1 MGIASFAYVNF
12 DRVGRLFL
20 AIYKSLPRQLEAAN
34 IRLYPEVYTSV
45 VALFV
50 LISAIVMLPVAF
62 LGAIFIAPNFLAALI
77 APLFVFAFL
86 MVLPVF
92 KSHTRAF
99 NLESE
104 VPYAAAYVSVMSTGG
119 ISPYKAIKRLKNV
132 KLLPSLAE
140 AAQLMSVDVEAIGM
154 DPVSAMEK
162 MAKSLPSPD
171 FKDLLLGYAS
181 TLSVGG
187 DIVHF
192 LQRKAFNIFENRA
205 RQMRSIGERIAL
217 VMEGYAITVIL
228 MALGLY
234 ILFII
239 SQILPT
245 TGNLFSTGNFILF
258 AYIVLPFLTFMFIF
272 LLDMYMPRY
281 PVSDWRPYI
290 AFANSALVA
299 IVLAVFMVLPYYT
312 PGFPSPFSPLLNWMK
327 GLLALQEGDMPA
339 IALGLA
345 FIVMFLPPAIVHQK
359 ISGETSEVGVQT
371 VSFLRDMVETR
382 KTGIAPEKCIQLL
395 VKRDYGRFTKRLQR
409 IASRVSWGISFDEI
423 LRDELKKARNWFVSI
438 NIFLLIDSIDVG
450 GGTPD
455 TLEALES
462 FGEQILVLDKE
473 KKGTLR
479 PLLLIPYVGGITTLM
494 TAAVFLTFVQGLAAS
509 SHFAFSF
516 TTFAELFLPPIVIN
530 TVLAGLVAGKAAG
543 EKISAGF
550 LHCTILAVLVIVVIA
565 LSPSLLKGF
574 GPLGGA

>member
-1 MGIASFAYVNF
+1 MGLASFAYVNF

-20 AIYKSLPRQLEAAN
+20 SIYKGLPRQLEAAN
-34 IRLYPEVYTSV
+34 IRLYPEVYASI

-50 LISAIVMLPVAF
+50 LIATIVAIPAAVIGGIFVSPSF
-62 LGAIFIAPNFLAALI
+62 LVLLI
-77 APLFVFAFL
+77 TPMFVFAAL
-86 MVLPVF
+86 MILPVF

-132 KLLPSLAE
+132 KLLHSLAQ

-162 MAKSLPSPD
+162 MAKGLPSPD

-245 TGNLFSTGNFILF
+245 TGSMFSTGNFILF
-258 AYIVLPFLTFMFIF
+258 AYIVLPFLTVMFLF

-290 AFANSALVA
+290 AFANSGLVGT
-299 IVLAVFMVLPYYT
+299 VLAVFMVLPYYE
-312 PGFPSPFSPLLNWMK
+312 PGFPSPFSPLLGWVQVTL
-327 GLLALQEGDMPA
+327 GFQLGDMPA

-345 FIVMFLPPAIVHQK
+345 CIVMFLPPAIVHQK
-359 ISGETSEVGVQT
+359 IQGETNEVGVQT

-395 VKRDYGRFTKRLQR
+395 VKRDYGRFSKRLGR

-423 LRDELKKARNWFVSI
+423 LRDELTKAKNWFVSI

-455 TLEALES
+455 TLEALAS

-494 TAAVFLTFVQGLAAS
+494 TAAVFLTFVQGLANS
-509 SHFAFSF
+509 SHMTFSF

-530 TVLAGLVAGKAAG
+530 TVIAGLVAGKAAG
-543 EKISAGF
+543 EKICAGF
-550 LHCTILAVLVIVVIA
+550 LHCTILAILTIVVIA
-565 LSPSLLKGF
+565 LSPTLLKGF
-574 GPLGGA
+574 GGLGG